1 MKYFLKQTAV
11 FKNNFDITDEN
22 DQLVYTVKGNVGG
35 LVGLRS
41 SICSADGETELV
53 TIKQR
58 FSQYKFDIK
67 QNEYIVA
74 TVKKQWLSVKG
85 KYIIEGL
92 DWEMVGSSFIKHEY
106 SIVNRNGDP
115 IATLYKQG
123 LTLNDKFAVDII
135 DSTENPALIF
145 AVILALDAIIDQVS
159 R

>member
-35 LVGLRS
+35 LVSLRS
-41 SICSADGETELV
+41 SICSADGETELI

-106 SIVNRNGDP
+106 SIVNRNGDS

-135 DSTENPALIF
+135 DSTEKPALIF